1 MFIISG
7 SWRVKKKYLAQV
19 IGNREI
25 STTGNRSPFVV
36 RPSLF
41 AVRRPPSAV
50 RRPPSAVR
58 RPSSAV
64 RRPSSV
70 LRPPSSVL
78 RPPSSVLRPPSSVL
92 RSLKFVY
99 TLSTLHLFIYLFIQ
113 AFIGL
118 AVLLLSFG
126 SPG

>member
-58 RPSSAV
+58 RPPSAV
-64 RRPSSV
+64 
-70 LRPPSSVL
+70 RPPSSVL
-78 RPPSSVLRPPSSVL
+78 RPPSSVLRPSSSVL
-92 RSLKFVY
+92 RPPFPEICLYAFD
-99 TLSTLHLFIYLFIQ
+99 LAFIYLFVYPSIYW
-113 AFIGL
+113 FSCFVTFFWL
-118 AVLLLSFG
+118 TRLRW
-126 SPG
+126 

>member
-41 AVRRPPSAV
+41 AVRRP
-50 RRPPSAVR
+50 
-58 RPSSAV
+58 SSAV
-64 RRPSSV
+64 
-70 LRPPSSVL
+70 RPPSSVL
-78 RPPSSVLRPPSSVL
+78 RPPSSVLSPLFPEICL
-92 RSLKFVY
+92 YAFDLA
-99 TLSTLHLFIYLFIQ
+99 FIYLFVYPSIYWFSCFVTFFWLTRLVQ
-113 AFIGL
+113 NGGYLKLINKDT
-118 AVLLLSFG
+118 VCKKKSTT
-126 SPG
+126 